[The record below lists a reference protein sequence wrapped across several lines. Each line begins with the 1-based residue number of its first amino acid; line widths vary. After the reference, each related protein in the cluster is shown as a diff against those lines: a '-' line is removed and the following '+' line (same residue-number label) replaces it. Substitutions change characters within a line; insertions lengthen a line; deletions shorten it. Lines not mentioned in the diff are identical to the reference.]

1 MMGIRRFLLGLMAAL
16 FVLTATAEERINRFD
31 VAINVERDGDIVVS
45 ETLDVTAEGY
55 QIQRGIFRLLPRY
68 YEDEGA
74 KLPFDYKILSVTRD
88 GVREPYETSTDGNA
102 MQLRIGDANTYL
114 ENGEHIYEIRYRV
127 KNQVR
132 YFDDMDEF
140 YWNATGN
147 YWDFPIDVADVT
159 ITFPEGVQVKE
170 HASYTGAV
178 GAAHSDSSYRDEGN
192 VQRFT
197 TTRPL
202 QPGQGL
208 TVTVGI
214 EKGLIDPPSNADE
227 TRRWWQR
234 NGALAILIA
243 SLLGVFWF
251 SWRNFNRVGRDPVKG
266 PVFPHYAPPED
277 YSPAAVHYI
286 YNRGLSG
293 HKALIATLMN
303 LAVKGHLIIDAG
315 KDKVTTLTRTETRQK
330 SATLAAEDLNLE
342 AGLFGAQ
349 ATRMLGKV
357 TDPAFLKT
365 YTKFTSTL
373 ERKYGDT
380 YFRWNIGYTIIA
392 ILLSGGAITLAVLQA
407 TQWSWWHMGL
417 VIGIIA
423 LNGWFMYLM
432 PAPTKLGQNVR
443 TEIEGFKLY
452 METAEKLQLNAVEVG
467 SEAPPPMT
475 AERYETFL
483 PYAIALDV
491 EKPWTKHF
499 EKLMPEA
506 AKAYN
511 PVWTNMAANG
521 FSDVG
526 HMTSGMVSSISSGV
540 TSSMPQSSSSSG
552 SGGGGF
558 SGGGGGGG
566 GGGGW

>member
-1 MMGIRRFLLGLMAAL
+1 MMGIRSFLLGLMAAL

-31 VAINVERDGDIVVS
+31 VAIDVERDGDIVVS

-68 YEDEGA
+68 YEDDGA
-74 KLPFDYKILSVTRD
+74 KLPYAYKILSVTRD
-88 GVREPYETSTDGNA
+88 GAREPYETSSEGNA
-102 MQLRIGDANTYL
+102 MQVRIGDADVYL
-114 ENGEHIYEIRYRV
+114 ENGAHTYEIRYRV

-132 YFDDMDEF
+132 YFDDMDEV

-147 YWDFPIDVADVT
+147 YWDFPIDAANVT
-159 ITFPEGVQVKE
+159 ITFPEGVEVKE
-170 HASYTGAV
+170 HAAYTGASGV
-178 GAAHSDSSYRDEGN
+178 AGSGYTYRDEGN
-192 VQRFT
+192 VQGFAT
-197 TTRPL
+197 TGTL

-208 TVTVGI
+208 TVAVGI
-214 EKGLIDPPSNADE
+214 EKGLIDPPSSADQ

-234 NGALAILIA
+234 NGSLAILIA

-266 PVFPHYAPPED
+266 PVFPHYAPPEG

-293 HKALIATLMN
+293 HRALIATLMN
-303 LAVKGHLIIDAG
+303 LAVKGHLIIEAG
-315 KDKVTTLTRTETRQK
+315 KSKLTTLTLTESRQK
-330 SATLAAEDLNLE
+330 PDPIAPEDLNLE
-342 AGLFGAQ
+342 ADLFSQ
-349 ATRMLGKV
+349 RTTRSFGNIS
-357 TDPAFLKT
+357 DPSFIKA
-365 YTKFTSTL
+365 YTKFTSAL
-373 ERKYGDT
+373 SRKYSEK
-380 YFRWNIGYTIIA
+380 YFRWNIGYTVIA
-392 ILLSGGAITLAVLQA
+392 ILLSGGAIVFAVMQA
-407 TQWSWWHMGL
+407 TQWSWWHTAL
-417 VIGIIA
+417 IAGIIA

-475 AERYETFL
+475 TERYETFL

-499 EKLMPEA
+499 ERLMPEA

-511 PVWTNMAANG
+511 PAWTNMAANG

-526 HMTSGMVSSISSGV
+526 KMTSGMVSSISSGV
-540 TSSMPQSSSSSG
+540 TSSMPQSSGSSG